1 MNSEPFAFF
10 GLLCAPGMI
19 ALAVHGCNHT
29 QRDNAVD
36 AMQFSADACVHLATS
51 YGRPDLAAYCAA
63 SQDALSIVR
72 VLLGEQRAGA
82 CVRLPQ
88 DAGTDR

>member
-1 MNSEPFAFF
+1 MKQALAA
-10 GLLCAPGMI
+10 GLLGFCLGFACV
-19 ALAVHGCNHT
+19 LGCNHT

-36 AMQFSADACVHLATS
+36 AMQFSAQACVQLATS

-72 VLLGEQRAGA
+72 VLLGEHRSGK
-82 CVRLPQ
+82 CTTLPQ
-88 DAGTDR
+88 DAGSEQ